1 MAPWW
6 ARPVRRRHPL
16 RGQTDPGQRD
26 HIVPRIPHRGPVRR
40 ARNRMSEPY
49 LIPGF
54 LTVTLGF
61 AVFLFGAVLN
71 DRFSVLRRFN
81 IPEPVTGGLLAAT
94 VLLGLY
100 LAFDFEVEFDLAAR
114 DFFLV
119 LFFAGIGL
127 NARLADLIAGGKPL
141 VLLLGLTLM
150 AIIAQSIIGVAGAV
164 LFGYPAQ
171 AGVLFGSAS
180 LIGGHGTAIAWA
192 PEIAAATGLASAA
205 ELGVAVATLG
215 LVLAALVGGPVAKYL
230 VEKHSL
236 IPARPTEGNT
246 IGLPSQ
252 DDAETL
258 PIDHMSVMR
267 VMMYLNLAI
276 IGGYLASAVIEAAGL
291 KLPLFVPCLIV
302 AIVLANLRSA
312 LFPKAPSITRTPALA
327 LISEFS
333 LGAFLA
339 MSLMSLQLWTIAE
352 LGLTIVVIMT
362 AQTLFTVIFVIYLLF
377 PVMGRGY
384 RAAVLAA
391 GFGGFALG
399 ATPTAIANMTAVTK
413 RYGPSPIAFIV
424 LPLVSAFFVDI
435 ANAIVIQMIVN
446 F

>member
-1 MAPWW
+1 M
-6 ARPVRRRHPL
+6 
-16 RGQTDPGQRD
+16 TDPL
-26 HIVPRIPHRGPVRR
+26 I
-40 ARNRMSEPY
+40 
-49 LIPGF
+49 IPGF

-61 AVFLFGAVLN
+61 AVYLIGARINANVAA
-71 DRFSVLRRFN
+71 LRRFN
-81 IPEPVTGGLLAAT
+81 IPEPVTGGLLAAFF
-94 VLLGLY
+94 LLLVY
-100 LAFDFEVEFDLAAR
+100 LTAGIEVSFDLAAR
-114 DFFLV
+114 DMFLV

-127 NARLADLIAGGKPL
+127 NARLSDLITGGKPL
-141 VLLLGLTLM
+141 ILLLILTLI
-150 AIIAQSIIGVAGAV
+150 AIVAQNFIGVAGAV
-164 LFGYPAQ
+164 MFGYPAQ
-171 AGVLFGSAS
+171 AGVLFGSAA

-192 PEIAAATGLASAA
+192 PDVAAATGLAGAS

-215 LVLAALVGGPVAKYL
+215 LVLAALVGGPIAKYL
-230 VEKHSL
+230 VEKHRLTSS
-236 IPARPTEGNT
+236 RPDETPVV
-246 IGLPSQ
+246 GLS
-252 DDAETL
+252 DDSSK
-258 PIDHMSVMR
+258 PVPQIDHTSVMR
-267 VMMYLNLAI
+267 VLLHLNLAVI
-276 IGGYLASAVIEAAGL
+276 LGYLANISIAAAGL
-291 KLPLFVPCLIV
+291 KLPLFVPCLI
-302 AIVLANLRSA
+302 AGILLANLRSA
-312 LFPKAPSITRTPALA
+312 FFPKAPPVTRTPALA
-327 LISEFS
+327 VISELT

-352 LGLTIVVIMT
+352 LGLAIGAILT
-362 AQTLFTVIFVIYLLF
+362 AQTLFTVVFVIFVLF

>member
-1 MAPWW
+1 M
-6 ARPVRRRHPL
+6 V
-16 RGQTDPGQRD
+16 GY
-26 HIVPRIPHRGPVRR
+26 VVEIPD
-40 ARNRMSEPY
+40 
-49 LIPGF
+49 F
-54 LTVTLGF
+54 LTATLGF
-61 AVFLFGAVLN
+61 AVYLLGAEINARVAT
-71 DRFSVLRRFN
+71 LRNFN
-81 IPEPVTGGLLAAT
+81 IPEPVTGGLLASLV
-94 VLLGLY
+94 VLLLY
-100 LAFDFEVEFDLAAR
+100 LIFGVELSFGLTAR
-114 DFFLV
+114 DFLLV

-141 VLLLGLTLM
+141 LLLLILTLTT
-150 AIIAQSIIGVAGAV
+150 IVFQNVIGAFGAS

-192 PEIAAATGLASAA
+192 PEVAQATGLTGAT

-215 LVLAALVGGPVAKYL
+215 LVLAALVGGPIARFL
-230 VEKHSL
+230 VETRNLTPDRPDEEHSV
-236 IPARPTEGNT
+236 
-246 IGLPSQ
+246 GLP
-252 DDAETL
+252 DDTPGDTAK
-258 PIDHMSVMR
+258 IDHLTIMR
-267 VMMYLNLAI
+267 VLLYLNLAI
-276 IGGYLASAVIEAAGL
+276 ISGYVLGEAISAAGL
-291 KLPLFVPCLIV
+291 KLPLFVPCLIMG
-302 AIVLANLRSA
+302 IVIANARAA
-312 LFPKAPSITRTPALA
+312 LAPSAPPVARTPSLA
-327 LISEFS
+327 LISEFA

-352 LGLTIVVIMT
+352 LGLAIVVIMT
-362 AQTLFTVIFVIYLLF
+362 AQTLFAVAFVLWVLF
-377 PVMGRGY
+377 PVMGGNY

-435 ANAIVIQMIVN
+435 ANAIVIQTIVN

>member
-1 MAPWW
+1 MTSA
-6 ARPVRRRHPL
+6 L
-16 RGQTDPGQRD
+16 
-26 HIVPRIPHRGPVRR
+26 IVP
-40 ARNRMSEPY
+40 E
-49 LIPGF
+49 F

-61 AVFLFGAVLN
+61 AVFLLGARLN
-71 DRFSVLRRFN
+71 ARIEVLRRFN
-81 IPEPVTGGLLAAT
+81 IPEPVTGGLLASLV
-94 VLLGLY
+94 VLGIY
-100 LAFDFEVEFDLAAR
+100 LLAGRSVEFEMASR

-127 NARLADLIAGGKPL
+127 NARLSDLIAGGKTLVILL
-141 VLLLGLTLM
+141 VLTLL
-150 AIIAQSIIGVAGAV
+150 AIVAQNLIGVAGAV

-192 PEIAAATGLASAA
+192 PDVAEATGLSGAT

-215 LVLAALVGGPVAKYL
+215 LVLAALVGGPVARI
-230 VEKHSL
+230 L
-236 IPARPTEGNT
+236 ITRNNLAPSRPDEVTT
-246 IGLPSQ
+246 VGLP
-252 DDAETL
+252 DADVGPATQM
-258 PIDHMSVMR
+258 DHLTVMR
-267 VMMYLNLAI
+267 VMLYLNLAI
-276 IGGYLASAVIEAAGL
+276 ILGYIGSGLIEAAGL
-291 KLPLFVPCLIV
+291 KLPLFVPCLI
-302 AIVLANLRSA
+302 AGILIANIRDA
-312 LFPKAPSITRTPALA
+312 VFPKAAPVSRTPALA

-339 MSLMSLQLWTIAE
+339 MSLMALQLWTIAE
-352 LGLTIVVIMT
+352 LGLAIAVIMT
-362 AQTLFTVIFVIYLLF
+362 AQTAFTVVFVLLVLF
-377 PVMGRGY
+377 PLLGGGY